1 MDGRLILHRGS
12 HVLLLLLLHINA
24 GFAYEEAISHFPDRT
39 YQAETSARYT
49 PPNLN
54 NSQPLRFTLAP
65 PAIFGDIPTRYGLN
79 VEWQPLA
86 DGSPRLSAYPVLKL
100 TPQSSVGFSLKNFR
114 PRFDFERGG
123 FKTSMRLRGDGIKL
137 NIRPTDPTNRLEFDI
152 KITDDESRLD
162 LTYRY

>member
-12 HVLLLLLLHINA
+12 FCLLLFIHINA
-24 GFAYEEAISHFPDRT
+24 SYAYEEAVSDITRRQ
-39 YQAETSARYT
+39 YQEYSTLDSS
-49 PPNLN
+49 PPNVT
-54 NSQPLRFTLAP
+54 STQPFRFTLAP
-65 PAIFGDIPTRYGLN
+65 PAIFGDIPKRYGLN
-79 VEWQPLA
+79 VEWRPTP
-86 DGSPRLSAYPVLKL
+86 DGTPRLSAYPSLKL

-114 PRFDFERGG
+114 PRFNFERGG

-137 NIRPTDPTNRLEFDI
+137 NIRPADPNNRLEFDV